1 MENKVI
7 ARKKI
12 RYVTEIEGMRRE
24 VQYIDPNAGAGV
36 PKSSN
41 WTSDIG
47 YLVYGYRGSDG
58 PLFIFEKDW
67 RRLGFEIG
75 DNEELILPA
84 IQKDIPKEAKKR
96 RPLPDDYFAK
106 EENKWSQITAQGLP
120 NGMLMQVSLS
130 KQYFIVGD
138 SYNITF
144 YPPDNETAYMNASE
158 SKVDMDGILIHHLG
172 NALSFI
178 VFTDSSIVKENSAHI
193 DLGNDDKRIRVLN
206 INAEEIYR
214 RKYGI
219 RK

>member
-24 VQYIDPNAGAGV
+24 VQYIDPNAGAVV

-41 WTSDIG
+41 WASDIG

-67 RRLGFEIG
+67 KRLGFEIG

-96 RPLPDDYFAK
+96 RPLPEGYFDNEKK
-106 EENKWSQITAQGLP
+106 EETKWSSIMAQGLP
-120 NGMLMQVSLS
+120 NGMLMQVTLS
-130 KQYFIVGD
+130 NQYFVVGD
-138 SYNITF
+138 SYGITF
-144 YPPDNETAYMNASE
+144 YPPEGETPFE
-158 SKVDMDGILIHHLG
+158 PKVDMDGLLIQHLG
-172 NALSFI
+172 NILEFI
-178 VFTDSSIVKENSAHI
+178 VFSDSNIVKEYSEQITLANNS
-193 DLGNDDKRIRVLN
+193 KVRILR
-206 INAEEIYR
+206 INAEDIYR
-214 RKYGI
+214 RKYVI